1 MRRGVE
7 PEAPTMARLF
17 LFSTAV
23 FALALIRAAHADTAI
38 PLPVHND
45 EVDLPDIA
53 FVDDEG
59 QPAKLSDLRGTS
71 VLLNVWADWCV
82 PCRKELPALDR
93 LAGQLSGSSFQVVS
107 IVVGRDGA
115 DAAQQFYAE
124 NNISNLRVFADPT
137 GEVVQRLA
145 ISVLPVTILV
155 SPQGLELAHAIGPV
169 EWDKSSVVDFV
180 RWNLGQRSASVAPQ

>member
-1 MRRGVE
+1 M
-7 PEAPTMARLF
+7 PRLF
-17 LFSTAV
+17 LFSIAV
-23 FALALIRAAHADTAI
+23 FALVLIRAAHADTAI

-45 EVDLPDIA
+45 EVELPDIA
-53 FVDDEG
+53 FVDEEG
-59 QPAKLSDLRGTS
+59 EPVKLSDLRGSS

-93 LAGQLSGSSFQVVS
+93 LSGQLSGSSFQVVS

-137 GEVVQRLA
+137 GEVVRRLA

-155 SPQGLELAHAIGPV
+155 SPHGLELAHAIGPV